1 MFCKRCGS
9 DKNEFRKWKRV
20 CKPCEAACSLIRYH
34 SKPKPN
40 RTLELK
46 KYQREYQAEYRLKN
60 PQRIKEYIKKSY
72 SNSRKDPLR
81 IAKTKYLNAK
91 YRASKNAA
99 TPHWLSEEQKK
110 QMILFYKN
118 CPAGM
123 EVDHIVPLQGKEVQ
137 GLHVPWNLQYLS
149 KSENSRKKNRLMVE
163 NNFNSGGL

>member
-1 MFCKRCGS
+1 MSCKRCGS
-9 DKNEFRKWKRV
+9 EKNAFRRWRKTCV
-20 CKPCEAACSLIRYH
+20 ICEAAISLNYYH
-34 SKPKPN
+34 FKGKKE
-40 RTLELK
+40 RTEELK
-46 KYQREYQAEYRLKN
+46 KYQREYQSEYRLKN
-60 PQRIKEYIKKSY
+60 QEKIREYVKKSY

-81 IAKTKYLNAK
+81 IAKSKYWNAK

-99 TPHWLSEEQKK
+99 TPPWLSKEQKE

-118 CPAGM
+118 CPKGM